1 MCSMVLIDDF
11 ERLIDLATE
20 GCVATHVVSF
30 LRPAA
35 HVLQV
40 HHRPVDKLVLRLLL
54 LQLLLILLPLQ
65 QLVVVVEV

>member
-1 MCSMVLIDDF
+1 MCSMVLIDEF

-30 LRPAA
+30 LHHAA
-35 HVLQV
+35 HVLPV

-54 LQLLLILLPLQ
+54 LQLLLILLLLQ
-65 QLVVVVEV
+65 QLLQ

>member
-1 MCSMVLIDDF
+1 MCSMVLIDEF

-20 GCVATHVVSF
+20 GCVATHVPF
-30 LRPAA
+30 LHHAA

-54 LQLLLILLPLQ
+54 LQLLLLLLLLQ
-65 QLVVVVEV
+65 QLLQ